1 LHYSSAVDIVP
12 EEKSIRLFYL
22 MEQNWKDVWENFYR
36 IHSRSFWFYIYK
48 ICGDEQMA
56 DDIFQE
62 SFVKFLKAKPTI
74 LNDRHMRAYLYKIAF
89 RLFIDQKRRIKVE
102 RKAFEEE
109 KQAFE
114 KKLYSNGQESDI
126 LQTQEMEKTFIH
138 LRPKYRM
145 LLWLAYVEGYSYR
158 EIAELTG
165 TKESSLK
172 VQLFRA
178 REELAKILKKK
189 EYKGRRES

>member
-1 LHYSSAVDIVP
+1 M
-12 EEKSIRLFYL
+12 K
-22 MEQNWKDVWENFYR
+22 QNWKDVWESFYKR
-36 IHSRSFWFYIYK
+36 HSRSFWLHIYK
-48 ICGDEQMA
+48 ICGNEQMA

-62 SFVKFLKAKPTI
+62 SFVKFLKAKPTV

-89 RLFIDQKRRIKVE
+89 RIFIDKKRRIKVE
-102 RKAFEEE
+102 RKVFKEEINVV
-109 KQAFE
+109 KNRVH
-114 KKLYSNGQESDI
+114 SNGQESDI
-126 LQTQEMEKTFIH
+126 LHTQEMEKTFKR
-138 LRPKYRM
+138 LKPKNRM

-165 TKESSLK
+165 TKENSLK

-178 REELAKILKKK
+178 RQELATILKEK

>member
-1 LHYSSAVDIVP
+1 LHYSSVVDNVP
-12 EEKSIRLFYL
+12 QEKPIRSFYV

-36 IHSRSFWFYIYK
+36 RYSRSFWFYIYK
-48 ICGDEQMA
+48 TCGDEQMA

-74 LNDRHMRAYLYKIAF
+74 LNDRHMKAYLYKIAF

-109 KQAFE
+109 KQEFE
-114 KKLYSNGQESDI
+114 KRLHSNGQESDI
-126 LQTQEMEKTFIH
+126 LQAQEMEKTFKH
-138 LRPKYRM
+138 LKPKYRT

-165 TKESSLK
+165 TKENSLK

-178 REELAKILKKK
+178 REELAKVIK
-189 EYKGRRES
+189 EKEQKGRRES